1 MSLEPIKVLL
11 VDDIEENRIAL
22 DALLR
27 RDGLEILQAQSGSE
41 ALELL
46 LVHDVALALLD
57 VQMPEMDGFE
67 LAELMRGSERTK
79 GVPIIFIT
87 AGSRDPQR
95 VFEGYEKGAV
105 DFLFKPIDSHVLR
118 SKVDVFLALFRQKKE
133 LTNALRFNEMF
144 VGILG
149 HDLRNP
155 LNSILM
161 GAQQLEL
168 TLSEEQ
174 DLKVVRRMFSAG
186 ERMTAMIEQLLDL
199 TRARLGGGVGFL
211 GETKHVD
218 VGSLVQRTAEELRG
232 AYPGRE
238 VLVEITG
245 DCSTAGDPGRLLQVF
260 SNLIANAI
268 HHGSQTSTPRV
279 PIRVTVQGNASE
291 VVVRVKNEGTIPPDI
306 LPTIFDPF
314 RGRSSSCSARGLG
327 LGLFI
332 SQQIALAHGGSVAV
346 QSTEAEGTTCTVRV
360 PRKRA

>member
-1 MSLEPIKVLL
+1 MTVEPIKVLI
-11 VDDIEENRIAL
+11 VDDVEENRIAL

-46 LVHDVALALLD
+46 LVHEVALALLD

-67 LAELMRGSERTK
+67 LAQLMRGSERTK
-79 GVPIIFIT
+79 GVPIIFVT

-95 VFEGYEKGAV
+95 LFEGYDKGAV

-161 GAQQLEL
+161 GAEQLDL
-168 TLSEEQ
+168 NLSEER
-174 DLKVVRRMFSAG
+174 DRKVVRRMFSAG

-211 GETKHVD
+211 GDTETID
-218 VGSLVQRTAEELRG
+218 VGELVQRTADELRG

-238 VLVEITG
+238 IVVEVTG
-245 DCSTAGDPGRLLQVF
+245 DGTTTGDPGRLLQVF

-268 HHGSQTSTPRV
+268 HHGAQKSTQRV
-279 PIRVTVQGNASE
+279 PIRVTVQGTTSE
-291 VVVRVKNEGTIPPDI
+291 IVVRVMNEGMIPPDI

-314 RGRSSSCSARGLG
+314 RGRSTSCSSRGLG

-332 SQQIALAHGGSVAV
+332 SQQIALAHGGDVAV
-346 QSTEAEGTTCTVRV
+346 ESTELEGTTCTVRL
-360 PRKRA
+360 PRNRA